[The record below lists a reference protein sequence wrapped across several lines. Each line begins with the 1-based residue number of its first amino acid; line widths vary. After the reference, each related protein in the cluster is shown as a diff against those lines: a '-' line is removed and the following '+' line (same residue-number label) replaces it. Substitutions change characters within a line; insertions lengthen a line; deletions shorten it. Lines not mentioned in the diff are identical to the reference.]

1 MVTIASVT
9 AGSPAARRGLKA
21 GDMIHTINGE
31 RVMDDI
37 DYQALTAVRHV
48 CLLVERDGNAPHE
61 VDIIKPADAPLG
73 ITLAASALPPPREC
87 ANNCIFCFVDQMPK
101 GMRPSLYVK
110 DDDWRYSLMMGNFIT
125 LTNVGENEFARILKR
140 KPSPL
145 YISVQATSA
154 DDRVRLLRN
163 RLAGEI
169 LPRLYR
175 LAENGI
181 SFHCQVVLCPNE
193 NDGAVLQKTLDD
205 LYALR
210 PHALSVA
217 LVPVGLT
224 RFRDELYPIKPYT
237 REQAQAVLDII
248 RNMQQR
254 SLAEHGDHFA
264 YPADEFISITAS
276 PVPPREMYDGFPQ
289 LENGIGMLRKFEDEL
304 RAASSQPFTAPP
316 APRSVVLPCGASV
329 APYMKKWVERY
340 SPKGVRA
347 TVLPIVNR
355 FFGETVTVTGLI
367 TAGDLLEQL
376 AGIQAD
382 EVLLCEVMLNDEGTL
397 FLDDMS
403 LEEFRRRLPVPCRI
417 VPNDGEAFYRML
429 CS

>member
-9 AGSPAARRGLKA
+9 AGSPAARRGVKA
-21 GDMIHTINGE
+21 GDVIHTINGE

-48 CLLVERDGNAPHE
+48 CLLIEREGKPLHE
-61 VDIIKPADAPLG
+61 VDIIKASEAPLG
-73 ITLAASALPPPREC
+73 ITLTSSALPPPREC

-101 GMRPSLYVK
+101 GMRPSLYIK

-125 LTNVGENEFARILKR
+125 LTNVGENEFNRILRR

-145 YISVQATSA
+145 YISVQATA
-154 DDRVRLLRN
+154 PEDRKRMLRN
-163 RLAGEI
+163 KQAGEL
-169 LPRLYR
+169 LPRLRR

-193 NDGAVLQKTLDD
+193 NDGAVLENTLND

-224 RFRDELYPIKPYT
+224 KFRDDLYRLEPYT
-237 REQAQAVLDII
+237 KEQAERVLEIV
-248 RNMQQR
+248 RRTQER
-254 SLAEHGDHFA
+254 SLKEYGDHFA
-264 YPADEFISITAS
+264 FPADEFISITSS

-304 RAASSQPFTAPP
+304 ALASQSQQEEKAK
-316 APRSVVLPCGASV
+316 PRKVILPCGTSV
-329 APYMKKWVERY
+329 APYMKKWVKQY
-340 SPKGVRA
+340 APKEVNA
-347 TVLPIVNR
+347 TVQPIINR

-367 TAGDLLEQL
+367 TASDLLDQL
-376 AGIQAD
+376 KNTDAD
-382 EVLLCEVMLNDEGTL
+382 EVLLAEVMLNSDRSC

-403 LEEFRRRLPVPCRI
+403 FEEFSRRLPVPCRS
-417 VPNDGEAFYRML
+417 VDNDGGVFYRML